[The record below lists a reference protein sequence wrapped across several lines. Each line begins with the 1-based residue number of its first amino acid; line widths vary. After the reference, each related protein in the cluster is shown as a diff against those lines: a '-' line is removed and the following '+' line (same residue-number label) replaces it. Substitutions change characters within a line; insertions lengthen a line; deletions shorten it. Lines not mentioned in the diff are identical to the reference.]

1 MSEKT
6 MYDSLLETA
15 EGAIMERVDEE
26 AKKVWLNLQDPNTDF
41 KAKRKI
47 TLELIFE
54 AADENRDL
62 IHMTAKA
69 TCKLAPM
76 VPVPVSLWKTV
87 DNNGELCFEEVMRE
101 MPGQLDMNGEE
112 APAPKIVQLSK
123 ERAQGE

>member
-1 MSEKT
+1 MGT
-6 MYDSLLETA
+6 TYDSLLETA
-15 EGAIMERVDEE
+15 AGAIMERVDEE

-69 TCKLAPM
+69 T
-76 VPVPVSLWKTV
+76 
-87 DNNGELCFEEVMRE
+87 
-101 MPGQLDMNGEE
+101 
-112 APAPKIVQLSK
+112 
-123 ERAQGE
+123 